1 MSKALLIRSL
11 GAAIAMGMVVPVHAQ
26 PEMRPSADLA
36 VATTM
41 VNVRKGDGTSFPIV
55 DVLHRGEQVEI
66 MRCRGE
72 FCLVQHEGPQ
82 GWVMHQYLQRLVVHP
97 R

>member
-1 MSKALLIRSL
+1 MSKTLLIRSFVVAL
-11 GAAIAMGMVVPVHAQ
+11 AMSMACVAHAQ
-26 PEMRPSADLA
+26 VEMRPSADLA

-41 VNVRKGDGTSFPIV
+41 VNVRKGDGTNFPIV

-66 MRCRGE
+66 VRCRGE
-72 FCLVQHEGPQ
+72 FCLVRHEGPQ